1 MNIKIRPIRTH
12 DEYRAVEQLQRE
24 VWSLDDAGIAP
35 SDLMVTAQKNGG
47 LALGAFADSLEGAS
61 EQLIGV
67 VFGFVGLSSDGRVK
81 HCSHILGV
89 LPTHRNQNIGYHLKL
104 AQREHAL
111 AQGLELITWTFDPLE
126 SRNANLNFHKLG
138 ATCKIYLPNL
148 YGDMRDTL
156 NVGLSSDRF
165 QVDWHIAS
173 THVINHIRGIQPI
186 VSLSALQEGEVP
198 ILNPLPSGEPPRPPK
213 TCLSVQVKSRLHRN
227 KLREDSDFTGADRLL
242 IQIPPNFQAIKL
254 ADMELAR
261 AWRLHTRALFEAAFA
276 EGYVVTNLLFE
287 EGQSYYL
294 LEKDW
299 RPDED

>member
-47 LALGAFADSLEGAS
+47 LALGAFADSLEGES
-61 EQLIGV
+61 EQLVGL
-67 VFGFVGLSSDGRVK
+67 VFGFVGLSPDGK
-81 HCSHILGV
+81 LAHCSHILGV

-104 AQREHAL
+104 AQRENVL

-126 SRNANLNFHKLG
+126 SRNANHNFHKLG
-138 ATCKIYLPNL
+138 ATCRIYLPNL

-173 THVINHIRGIQPI
+173 THVINRIRGTQSIP
-186 VSLSALQEGEVP
+186 SLSALQEDGVP
-198 ILNPLPSGEPPRPPK
+198 ILNPLLSEEPSCPPK
-213 TCLSVQVKSRLHRN
+213 TYISVQLESRLHRD
-227 KLREDSDFTGADRLL
+227 KLRAELNLIGTNRLL

-261 AWRLHTRALFEAAFA
+261 AWRLHTRALFETTFA